1 MPSAHYVHP
10 EFGYFWPGRGLRREL
25 RVAVIAI
32 LLGMI
37 IGSSV
42 VRLRASG
49 DCNANNAQTI
59 AQVELSSAATVLPV
73 AVELRSTLINDEAA
87 KGEPNESIKSYPM
100 RMVRVRSAKNS
111 SPLAAVPLG
120 RTAPAEPA
128 LVASGSAEA
137 IPVESGEAAAA
148 RAAPAYAA
156 PSATTSQLSAK
167 AKKHQRLARIQTR
180 RRDDEDD
187 E

>member
-1 MPSAHYVHP
+1 MPSAYYYVHP

-32 LLGMI
+32 LVGMI

-42 VRLRASG
+42 VRLRAGG
-49 DCNANNAQTI
+49 DCNANTI

-73 AVELRSTLINDEAA
+73 AAELRSTLINGGAA

-100 RMVRVRSAKNS
+100 RMVRVRPAKNS
-111 SPLAAVPLG
+111 SPLAAIPLG
-120 RTAPAEPA
+120 RTPPAEPP
-128 LVASGSAEA
+128 VASVAAE
-137 IPVESGEAAAA
+137 PTRMENGEGLAA
-148 RAAPAYAA
+148 RAAPADAA
-156 PSATTSQLSAK
+156 SSATTSQPSAK
-167 AKKHQRLARIQTR
+167 AKKPHRLARNETR

>member
-37 IGSSV
+37 VGSSV

-73 AVELRSTLINDEAA
+73 AAELRSTLINGDAA
-87 KGEPNESIKSYPM
+87 KAEPNESIKSYPM
-100 RMVRVRSAKNS
+100 RMVRVRPAKNS
-111 SPLAAVPLG
+111 SPLAAIPLG
-120 RTAPAEPA
+120 RTPPAEPP
-128 LVASGSAEA
+128 VASVAAE
-137 IPVESGEAAAA
+137 PTRMENGEGLAA
-148 RAAPAYAA
+148 RAAPADTAS
-156 PSATTSQLSAK
+156 SATTSQPSAK
-167 AKKHQRLARIQTR
+167 AKKPHRLARNETR
-180 RRDDEDD
+180 RRNDEDD